1 MTRRVLLVG
10 GPEPDR
16 RRIGAEI
23 DAGFD
28 VALDE
33 CGGVE
38 EALRR
43 LPVSGWDLFVVLAEG
58 GRAPGLDLV
67 RLLESHALHGNVP
80 VLFVGADQD
89 ERRAALAAGAE
100 RAVAPAV
107 GSRELAALVTEL
119 LDAG

>member
-1 MTRRVLLVG
+1 MRLA
-10 GPEPDR
+10 
-16 RRIGAEI
+16 AEL

-28 VALDE
+28 VAIED

-43 LPVSGWDLFVVLAEG
+43 LPSSRWDLFVVLSEG

-67 RLLESHALHGNVP
+67 RLLESHALHGSVP
-80 VLFVGADQD
+80 VLFVGPDED

-100 RAVAPAV
+100 RAVAPAIPT
-107 GSRELAALVTEL
+107 RDLAQLVTEL